1 MRRPRRSSV
10 VLVAGFVLA
19 IAVVVVL
26 EGERRSGAR
35 LHPANPGPDGARAV
49 ARVLADQGVS
59 VQVATGAE
67 ALEAAGPDAATTVLV
82 TSPQE
87 LGPGTAEH
95 LVRTAGRS
103 TVVVAGPGIAATEA
117 LGLGAPPEPTEASGI
132 EAGCRSHG
140 LTPGLEIAV
149 DRAQAHVRAD
159 APGEGCFATDEGHLL
174 AGTGDGLTLLG
185 AADLLQNEQVT
196 RADNAAV
203 ALRLLGQHERLVWY
217 VPRLDDLGAGDR
229 VDVRTLLPPW
239 LGPALGLLALAVLT
253 LMVARGRRLGPLE
266 VEPLPVM
273 VRAVETTRA
282 RGRLYRRAGDR
293 AHTARTLRRA
303 TLRRTTA
310 RLGLPPS
317 TPTGDIVATLARESG
332 RDDAE
337 LRRILDPEAPAP
349 TTDEELIGL
358 AQDLA
363 ALEEEVATR

>member
-1 MRRPRRSSV
+1 MRRPRRSTV
-10 VLVAGFVLA
+10 VLLAGFVLA
-19 IAVVVVL
+19 MAVVVLL

-35 LHPANPGPDGARAV
+35 LHPANPGPDGARAI
-49 ARVLADQGVS
+49 ARVLADRGVA
-59 VQVATGAE
+59 VQVATGVE
-67 ALEAAGPDAATTVLV
+67 ELEAAGPDAATTVLV
-82 TSPQE
+82 TSPEE

-103 TVVVAGPGIAATEA
+103 TLVVAGPGTTATET
-117 LGLGAPPEPTEASGI
+117 LGIGTPPEPAEASGV
-132 EAGCRSHG
+132 EAGCRDHG
-140 LTPGLEIAV
+140 LEPGLEITV
-149 DRAQAHVRAD
+149 DRAQAHDRSSAPD
-159 APGEGCFATDEGHLL
+159 AGCFATDQGHLL
-174 AGTGDGLTLLG
+174 ASTADGLTLLG

-266 VEPLPVM
+266 VEPLPVT

-303 TLRRTTA
+303 TLRRTTV
-310 RLGLPPS
+310 RLGLPPGI
-317 TPTGDIVATLARESG
+317 PTGDIVAALARETG
-332 RDDAE
+332 RDETE
-337 LRRILDPEAPAP
+337 LRRALDPEAPAP
-349 TTDEELIGL
+349 TTDEELVGL